1 MGRNNSLKRR
11 PPSREELRRYLIV
24 CEGEVTERRYFDE
37 LRILEKIPIEIK
49 FIAGATPKTL
59 VEWAVR
65 EKRALRR
72 EKDKI
77 YEEIWVVF
85 DVDTHPFLAEA
96 RQQANDNSI
105 NIAISNPCFELWA
118 LLHFQDQ
125 SAYIKC
131 ADVRDLCKTYMPGY
145 DKRLPCSKLL
155 PLYEEALHRAQVL
168 QKAHEANDKVGA
180 NPSTGVFDLVRS
192 ILAQRRSYG

>member
-11 PPSREELRRYLIV
+11 PPSREALRQYLIV
-24 CEGEVTERRYFDE
+24 CEGEVTEKHYFND
-37 LRILEKIPIEIK
+37 LKILKQIPIEIE

-59 VEWAVR
+59 VERAVR
-65 EKRALRR
+65 KKRALGRGE
-72 EKDKI
+72 EK
-77 YEEIWVVF
+77 EIWVVF

-96 RQQANDNSI
+96 RQQAKDNLI
-105 NIAISNPCFELWA
+105 RVAISNPCFELWA

-131 ADVRDLCKTYMPGY
+131 AEVRDLCKKHMNRY
-145 DKRLPCSKLL
+145 DKELPCSQLL
-155 PLYEEALHRAQVL
+155 PLYEEALRRAQAL
-168 QKAHEANDKVGA
+168 QKAHEANGTVGA

-192 ILAQRRSYG
+192 MLAQRRSYG

>member
-11 PPSREELRRYLIV
+11 PPSREALRQYLIV
-24 CEGEVTERRYFDE
+24 CEGEVTEKHYFDD
-37 LRILEKIPIEIK
+37 LRIQKQISIEIE

-65 EKRALRR
+65 KKRALGRGE
-72 EKDKI
+72 EK
-77 YEEIWVVF
+77 EIWVVF

-96 RQQANDNSI
+96 RQQAKDNSI
-105 NIAISNPCFELWA
+105 RVAISNPCFELWA

-131 ADVRDLCKTYMPGY
+131 AEVRNLCKKHMPRY
-145 DKRLPCSKLL
+145 DKELPCSKLL
-155 PLYEEALHRAQVL
+155 PLYEEALRRAQAL
-168 QKAHEANDKVGA
+168 QKAHEANGTVGA

-192 ILAQRRSYG
+192 ILAQRRNYS

>member
-1 MGRNNSLKRR
+1 M
-11 PPSREELRRYLIV
+11 
-24 CEGEVTERRYFDE
+24 TERHYFDD
-37 LRILEKIPIEIK
+37 LRILERIPIEIR

-65 EKRALRR
+65 EKRACGG
-72 EKDKI
+72 KDKI

-105 NIAISNPCFELWA
+105 KIAISNPCFELWA

-131 ADVRDLCKTYMPGY
+131 AEVRDLCKKHMNRY
-145 DKRLPCSKLL
+145 DKELPCSQLL
-155 PLYEEALHRAQVL
+155 PLYEEALRRAQAL
-168 QKAHEANDKVGA
+168 QKAHEANGTVGA

-192 ILAQRRSYG
+192 MLTQRRSYG

>member
-1 MGRNNSLKRR
+1 MGRSNNLKRR
-11 PPSREELRRYLIV
+11 PPSREALRQYLIV
-24 CEGEVTERRYFDE
+24 CEGEVTERHYFND
-37 LRILEKIPIEIK
+37 LRILERILIEIK
-49 FIAGATPKTL
+49 FIAGATPKSL
-59 VEWAVR
+59 VERAVQ

-72 EKDKI
+72 EKEKI

-96 RQQANDNSI
+96 RQQAKDNSI
-105 NIAISNPCFELWA
+105 RVAISNPCFELWA

-125 SAYIKC
+125 SASIKC
-131 ADVRDLCKTYMPGY
+131 AEVRDLCKTYMPRY
-145 DKRLPCSKLL
+145 DKELPCSKLL
-155 PLYEEALHRAQVL
+155 PLYEEALRRAQAL
-168 QKAHEANDKVGA
+168 QKAHEANGTVGA

>member
-11 PPSREELRRYLIV
+11 PPSREALRQYLIV
-24 CEGEVTERRYFDE
+24 CEGEVTERHYFDD
-37 LRILEKIPIEIK
+37 LRILERIPIEIR

-65 EKRALRR
+65 EKRACGG
-72 EKDKI
+72 KDKI

-105 NIAISNPCFELWA
+105 KIAISNPCFELWA

-131 ADVRDLCKTYMPGY
+131 AEVRDLCKKHMNRY
-145 DKRLPCSKLL
+145 DKELPCSQLL
-155 PLYEEALHRAQVL
+155 PLYEEALRRAQAL
-168 QKAHEANDKVGA
+168 QKAHEANGTVGA

-192 ILAQRRSYG
+192 MLAQRRSYG